1 MKIAVISPQ
10 IYTYGAMVIGGILR
24 EKGYQVRIS
33 HDLIALPDET
43 VFLSLYSTMHLIDER
58 VRSFTAERSASGDF
72 TCVGGPV
79 SSTPEMVLGE
89 LGVDAVIL
97 GEGEET
103 VLRILEEEE
112 WSNLPGIAYEENG
125 VLRIQPPDHRPSVE
139 HPLPLIP
146 DDIGEQSI
154 RGANVY
160 VETHRGCI
168 GGCTFCQVPRFFG
181 REIRSRSITNIIE
194 EVKAFR
200 QKGVTR
206 LSISGGTGSLYN
218 YQDGTLDPGSFIEL
232 LEALASVMGPRN
244 VSSPDIRVDCISDE
258 ILEAIRKYTIGWLF
272 FGFESGSNRILH
284 QMGKGVTVHQNERA
298 VEQCRQHG
306 LKTAGSFIVGYPTER
321 DEDFQATKD
330 FIATQGLDDVFISI
344 AEPIPGTP
352 LADLAL
358 KVSQEENPT
367 FTPHTGEFGALNLT
381 ESEARCFELM
391 MHADMYKPILHV
403 VTDEIFNLYLSEARK
418 QGKEI
423 RAVTELLRR
432 YSPPPKP
439 T

>member
-24 EKGYQVRIS
+24 EEGYQVRIS
-33 HDLIALPDET
+33 SDLTADSDET
-43 VFLSLYSTMHLIDER
+43 VFLSLYSTMHLIDEQI
-58 VRSFTAERSASGDF
+58 RSFITERHASGGTTF
-72 TCVGGPV
+72 VGGPV
-79 SSTPEMVLGE
+79 SSAPEMVLGE
-89 LGVDAVIL
+89 LEADAVIL
-97 GEGEET
+97 GEGEEI
-103 VLRILEEEE
+103 VLRVLEDKE
-112 WSNLPGIAYEENG
+112 WNTLPGIAFVEAG
-125 VLRIQPPDHRPSVE
+125 VLHIQPPDHRPSVE

-146 DDIGEQSI
+146 DDIGRQSI

-181 REIRSRSITNIIE
+181 REIRSRSINTIIE

-200 QKGVTR
+200 RKGVTR

-218 YQDGTLDPGSFIEL
+218 YQNGAMDPGSFIEL
-232 LEALASVMGPRN
+232 LEAIASVMGPRN

-272 FGFESGSNRILH
+272 FGFESGSDRILRL
-284 QMGKGVTVHQNERA
+284 MGKGATVRKNEEA

-321 DEDFQATKD
+321 DDDFQATKD

-352 LADLAL
+352 LADLTL
-358 KVSQEENPT
+358 KVSEEENPT
-367 FTPHTGEFGALNLT
+367 CTPHTGEFRALNLT

-391 MHADMYKPILHV
+391 MHADMYKPVLHV

-423 RAVTELLRR
+423 RAVTELVRR
-432 YSPPPKP
+432 YCSRPEQG
-439 T
+439 